1 MTIIAL
7 FGAAGKIGGRVAQRL
22 REATQFTTQFVESG
36 DTPQAV
42 LRERGLQP
50 TPAEVATPQADVVV
64 LAVPDRLLG
73 EIAHQIVPKMKPGA
87 MLMLLDPDAAFA
99 GELPER
105 SDISVFITHPCHPQ
119 MFNDET
125 DLEAKQD
132 YFGGIKAKQ
141 HVVAALM
148 QGTDEDYS
156 LGEAIT
162 RVMFHPVM
170 NVYRI
175 TVFQMAILEP
185 VLAEVLAFACLDAV
199 KQGIEEAEKLGLPY
213 EVGKEFVLGHMN
225 IILAIQYGYLD
236 TRVSDGA
243 NLALERG
250 RKLILNPNWK
260 DVLKPENII
269 REAKAIAQGIHEV

>member
-1 MTIIAL
+1 MTTIAL

-22 REATQFTTQFVESG
+22 HEASQYITLFVESG

-50 TPAEVATPQADVVV
+50 TLAEVATPLADVVI

-73 EIAHQIVPKMKPGA
+73 EIAHQTVPQMKSGA
-87 MLMLLDPDAAFA
+87 MLMLLDPDAAIA

-105 SDISVFITHPCHPQ
+105 SDISIYVTHPCHPQ

-125 DLEAKQD
+125 DLEAKRD
-132 YFGGIKAKQ
+132 YFGGIKARQ
-141 HVVAALM
+141 HVVSALM
-148 QGTDEDYS
+148 QGNEDDYV
-156 LGEAIT
+156 LGEALS
-162 RVMFHPVM
+162 RVIFHPVM

-175 TVFQMAILEP
+175 TIFQMAILEP

-213 EVGKEFVLGHMN
+213 EAAKEFVLGHMN

-243 NLALERG
+243 MLALERG
-250 RKLILNPNWK
+250 RKLILNPDWK

-269 REAKAIAQGIHEV
+269 REAKAIAHGIHEV